1 MGGFFTIIEMK
12 IIQKILFDFLML
24 ICVIA
29 FIFLGMG
36 LVLFFQLFREQ
47 IEEGGDWLINFFAFF
62 NIWIWFL
69 LILIIS
75 GYA

>member
-1 MGGFFTIIEMK
+1 MGGFFTTIEMK

-36 LVLFFQLFREQ
+36 LVLFFQLFKEQ
-47 IEEGGDWLINFFAFF
+47 IEEGGDW
-62 NIWIWFL
+62 
-69 LILIIS
+69 
-75 GYA
+75 